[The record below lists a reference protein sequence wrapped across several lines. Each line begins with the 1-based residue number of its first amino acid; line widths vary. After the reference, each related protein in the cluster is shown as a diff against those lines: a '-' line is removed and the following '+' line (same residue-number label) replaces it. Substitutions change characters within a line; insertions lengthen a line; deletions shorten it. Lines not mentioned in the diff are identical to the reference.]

1 LVSQATAYVLLVI
14 TMALWGGALVIARG
28 IAVLAPPM
36 GVTFWRWLIALL
48 ILLPFVWRKLP
59 ALMAKQRSIFAL
71 LPLSCFMVIGTT
83 LSVAAVNYTTAINA
97 TIINA
102 AQAAMTAV
110 VAFVL
115 LRERLIP
122 RQILGVVLAFSGILV
137 MVFKGDWALLLSVD
151 VNWGDVLMLG
161 AIIAWARYAV
171 GIHRATDLPDGD
183 VLLFY
188 IAVVAVVSLLP
199 LYIFEAI
206 YVREINPTPLAIA
219 GIAYLAVGS
228 TVLAIILWNLAIRS
242 VGASRAGM
250 FVNLIPVFGAI
261 FAMMFLGE
269 RLYQYHIVG
278 ALFVAVG
285 IVMAVRQTRS
295 TAARV
300 SESGA
305 QDT

>member
-1 LVSQATAYVLLVI
+1 
-14 TMALWGGALVIARG
+14 MALWGGALVIARG

-59 ALMAKQRSIFAL
+59 SLTANNRSIFAL
-71 LPLSCFMVIGTT
+71 LPLACFMVVGTT

-102 AQAAMTAV
+102 AQAAMIAV

-137 MVFKGDWALLLSVD
+137 MVFKGELALLLSVD

-161 AIIAWARYAV
+161 AIVAWARYAV
-171 GIHRATDLPDGD
+171 GIHRAKDLPDGD

-188 IAVVAVVSLLP
+188 IAVVAVACLLP
-199 LYIFEAI
+199 LYIVEAR
-206 YVREINPTPLAIA
+206 YVREINPTPTAIA

-228 TVLAIILWNLAIRS
+228 TVLAIFLWNLSIRS

-250 FVNLIPVFGAI
+250 FVNLIPVFGAV
-261 FAMMFLGE
+261 FAMVFLGE
-269 RLYQYHIVG
+269 RLYPYHIAG

-285 IVMAVRQTRS
+285 IVMAVRQTR
-295 TAARV
+295 AAATRL
-300 SESGA
+300 SEPA
-305 QDT
+305 PQDTQRDLR